1 LVIIWLK
8 RCPARPLIE
17 LPLESAPVTVGV
29 FDSGEASGTGVEDGF
44 GKGEL
49 LGLGVG
55 VGVLHSTPH
64 SLSGVG
70 DGDGDGDGDGEGEGD
85 GEGDGEG
92 EGEGDCA
99 ATDCAASSESASVID
114 TRRLRVKLAI
124 VSARTACRWDRC
136 RHRG

>member
-1 LVIIWLK
+1 
-8 RCPARPLIE
+8 
-17 LPLESAPVTVGV
+17 VTVGV

-70 DGDGDGDGDGEGEGD
+70 DGDGDGDGEGEGD

-99 ATDCAASSESASVID
+99 VTDCAASSESASVID

>member
-1 LVIIWLK
+1 MPAENDPAEPNALKQSLQLTCSLMPSSTVPSTRLVIIWLK

-17 LPLESAPVTVGV
+17 LPLESAPVTGGV
-29 FDSGEASGTGVEDGF
+29 LDSGVDSVTGVGEGF

-64 SLSGVG
+64 SPYGVDEG
-70 DGDGDGDGDGEGEGD
+70 DGD

-92 EGEGDCA
+92 STAPMPIAPRAARARALPIPGECG
-99 ATDCAASSESASVID
+99 
-114 TRRLRVKLAI
+114 
-124 VSARTACRWDRC
+124 
-136 RHRG
+136 

>member
-17 LPLESAPVTVGV
+17 LPLESAPVTGGV
-29 FDSGEASGTGVEDGF
+29 FDSGEDDGF
-44 GKGEL
+44 GNGEL

-64 SLSGVG
+64 SLYGVG
-70 DGDGDGDGDGEGEGD
+70 EGDGDGDGEGD
-85 GEGDGEG
+85 GEGDV
-92 EGEGDCA
+92 DCA
-99 ATDCAASSESASVID
+99 AADCAASSESASVADISKV
-114 TRRLRVKLAI
+114 RMKAAI

-136 RHRG
+136 HHRR